1 MSTAIYSY
9 VHDTSNPITTSGS
22 YQLFPTIYTGV
33 ASSGGG
39 EAVFS
44 GSDVTASISFAP
56 ALINAINPYI
66 VQSENGANVTVDVD
80 SSLIGLLTGSS
91 FIANGGTINIT
102 GSGGISALSG
112 STYTIENGGTLN
124 MGTIDGSTNTITALS
139 GQTITFGDGG
149 GTLLINP
156 SSNVTLLTFN
166 NINGFGKAGSTI
178 EIPGASKVTNSTY
191 NGTTTSITFNTGL
204 TIKINGDY
212 TSEDN
217 SLYQQTRDGNL
228 YISATPQN
236 SLGNTA
242 SLVCFLPGSLIST
255 PHGTKAVE
263 EVSVGDEII
272 AYVDGVATPR
282 RVTWTG
288 QAHCNVRAHLPDDE
302 AGYPVRI
309 LKDAISDGVP
319 FKDMLITAEHC
330 LFFDGKFVPARML
343 VNDRSIFFDKSV
355 TSYDYYHVETE
366 QHSVIMADG
375 MLTESYLDTGNRRA
389 FSQKGNVVSI
399 SSSRNLT
406 WDDAAA
412 PLGVSREFAEAL
424 FRQTETRAIAAGIT
438 QKDAAPELTEEA
450 NLHLITDTGVSIRPA
465 REHNG
470 RIIFMIPTGVQSIR
484 IASNA
489 SRPSDVVGPFVDDRR
504 YFGVAVGDI
513 TLFEGNRSRTITS
526 HLTDRELDGWNTL
539 EWEDCRWT
547 SGNGLLPLG
556 ERHPNSVALIAI
568 QIRKTGPYL
577 ATDTVQKKAALQA

>member
-1 MSTAIYSY
+1 M
-9 VHDTSNPITTSGS
+9 
-22 YQLFPTIYTGV
+22 
-33 ASSGGG
+33 
-39 EAVFS
+39 
-44 GSDVTASISFAP
+44 
-56 ALINAINPYI
+56 
-66 VQSENGANVTVDVD
+66 
-80 SSLIGLLTGSS
+80 
-91 FIANGGTINIT
+91 
-102 GSGGISALSG
+102 
-112 STYTIENGGTLN
+112 
-124 MGTIDGSTNTITALS
+124 
-139 GQTITFGDGG
+139 
-149 GTLLINP
+149 
-156 SSNVTLLTFN
+156 
-166 NINGFGKAGSTI
+166 
-178 EIPGASKVTNSTY
+178 
-191 NGTTTSITFNTGL
+191 
-204 TIKINGDY
+204 
-212 TSEDN
+212 
-217 SLYQQTRDGNL
+217 
-228 YISATPQN
+228 
-236 SLGNTA
+236 
-242 SLVCFLPGSLIST
+242 
-255 PHGTKAVE
+255 
-263 EVSVGDEII
+263 
-272 AYVDGVATPR
+272 
-282 RVTWTG
+282 TWTG

-343 VNDRSIFFDKSV
+343 VNGRSIFFDKSI
-355 TSYDYYHVETE
+355 TSYDYYHIETE
-366 QHSVIMADG
+366 SHSVIMADG
-375 MLTESYLDTGNRRA
+375 MLTESYLDTGNRRV

-399 SSSRNLT
+399 GSSRNLT

-412 PLGVSREFAEAL
+412 PLGVRREFAEPL
-424 FRQTETRAIAAGIT
+424 FRQAEARAIAAGIT

-526 HLTDRELDGWNTL
+526 HLTDRELDGWNAL
-539 EWEDCRWT
+539 EWVDCRWT

-577 ATDTVQKKAALQA
+577 ATDTVQKKAALRA